1 MAKMKVHELAKEL
14 DKQSKELIAFLQE
27 KGIDVK
33 AAQSSIEEE
42 AAALVRT
49 HFKKNKP
56 EAPEKKEEKT
66 EKMEMKE
73 EKPMTKEGGAG
84 NEAPKKKK
92 KIIFVSNPHNSKM
105 PGQKPKPAGDK
116 KPQAASGQRQGNYG
130 RQDKQEKM
138 APYRPVKPLTPPSPT
153 PPVTMVPAHNNM
165 PKRDQKPAAKTENR
179 RPEPAPEVKAS
190 RPEQTAGTP
199 VASREQEQ
207 AKRPDHFRP
216 ERQERPER
224 SGRPEGQTEK
234 RGTAAAAGKQRRE

>member
-92 KIIFVSNPHNSKM
+92 KIIFVSNPHNRET
-105 PGQKPKPAGDK
+105 GNR
-116 KPQAASGQRQGNYG
+116 SGG
-130 RQDKQEKM
+130 R
-138 APYRPVKPLTPPSPT
+138 
-153 PPVTMVPAHNNM
+153 
-165 PKRDQKPAAKTENR
+165 KTEARIEMKTGAIIGMTDGGRMARIADLLKIIKVIKGIGAVMLAARIITGLVEIMSALTGEMEGRTIDSESLRLLKDSCR
-179 RPEPAPEVKAS
+179 RTLSKI
-190 RPEQTAGTP
+190 R
-199 VASREQEQ
+199 
-207 AKRPDHFRP
+207 
-216 ERQERPER
+216 R
-224 SGRPEGQTEK
+224 SIGMRKNAESVRKKINVPRK
-234 RGTAAAAGKQRRE
+234 I